1 MTEPLVTNRNFCSDM
16 INNNENSLICSIS
29 SNLLSQPR
37 NLPVFSIRL
46 DRVCIDPDSRTR
58 IKAPIRR
65 KALTK
70 SGPLDQAGLPN
81 EPTWVRVGRYELV
94 DNLSPLDVVD
104 IFGGG
109 LSQSTSC

>member
-46 DRVCIDPDSRTR
+46 DRVCIDQTR
-58 IKAPIRR
+58 EH
-65 KALTK
+65 ALK
-70 SGPLDQAGLPN
+70 RL
-81 EPTWVRVGRYELV
+81 YEERL
-94 DNLSPLDVVD
+94 
-104 IFGGG
+104 
-109 LSQSTSC
+109 